1 MQSVINVATL
11 ITLIFAIMGVSLFK
25 GEFFSCVS
33 TDGSNISKDLM
44 DAIVTKQDCL
54 DLGGQWANAQTN
66 FDNFF
71 NAMSALFQMMTTE
84 GWQNL
89 MFQGIDAT
97 GIDMQPKKNTSVGMV
112 IYFIGFMVVG
122 SLFIINLFV
131 GVVIDNFNKIKEQNE
146 LGSGFI
152 T

>member
-44 DAIVTKQDCL
+44 DAVVTKQDCL

-71 NAMSALFQMMTTE
+71 NAMSALF
-84 GWQNL
+84 
-89 MFQGIDAT
+89 
-97 GIDMQPKKNTSVGMV
+97 
-112 IYFIGFMVVG
+112 
-122 SLFIINLFV
+122 
-131 GVVIDNFNKIKEQNE
+131 
-146 LGSGFI
+146 
-152 T
+152 

>member
-1 MQSVINVATL
+1 
-11 ITLIFAIMGVSLFK
+11 
-25 GEFFSCVS
+25 
-33 TDGSNISKDLM
+33 
-44 DAIVTKQDCL
+44 
-54 DLGGQWANAQTN
+54 
-66 FDNFF
+66 
-71 NAMSALFQMMTTE
+71 MMTTE